1 MFECKI
7 KIHSENTQKILKSVE
22 IENRGYVESRIEGN
36 KLIFEIKSNNFKSF
50 YRTIEDLLDSLSLS
64 FNIMKE

>member
-7 KIHSENTQKILKSVE
+7 KIHSENAQKILKSIE